1 MRRPAEAAHAGLQL
15 DTLRRRAQRDRR
27 NLVVELL
34 HEDPLDPVAR
44 LVVELPHRPVH
55 QPVVRPV
62 APAGDVER
70 ARARKEVEDVV
81 LVEELRAPA
90 EQHHVDSRLR
100 GRAGKAHELGECRHL
115 VQGEVDA
122 VVREDVLKL
131 GREAGGGGIL
141 LRVREREL
149 ERLRREDLCLKP
161 WRGDRGRAGHRRWNP
176 PGRAGRNA
184 AHGALHEPAR
194 LRIGERRAPRHEPE
208 EAARQCRECSP
219 GGRMRSRR
227 DPGEPRWQD
236 AARQHSVH
244 PVVRGREDEL
254 PRFDRGHVP
263 VVEVPLQHEP
273 ARRAGSEPEGAARR
287 AAALPH
293 REEDRPRDLLVQ
305 PRHRVLQGHAE
316 RAVVERLDADVS

>member
-27 NLVVELL
+27 NLVLELL
-34 HEDPLDPVAR
+34 HERPAR
-44 LVVELPHRPVH
+44 SGS
-55 QPVVRPV
+55 
-62 APAGDVER
+62 APGR
-70 ARARKEVEDVV
+70 
-81 LVEELRAPA
+81 RAPA
-90 EQHHVDSRLR
+90 PPGASAGRTTRSHQRATLNALAHGKRSRMLYWSKNSELQPSSTMSIP
-100 GRAGKAHELGECRHL
+100 GCAGGPARRTSSASVGTSFR
-115 VQGEVDA
+115 
-122 VVREDVLKL
+122 VRSTPSFPSDVLKL

-149 ERLRREDLCLKP
+149 ERLRREDLCLEP

-219 GGRMRSRR
+219 GGRLRSRR
-227 DPGEPRWQD
+227 DPGEPRCQD

-254 PRFDRGHVP
+254 PRLDR
-263 VVEVPLQHEP
+263 
-273 ARRAGSEPEGAARR
+273 A
-287 AAALPH
+287 
-293 REEDRPRDLLVQ
+293 PR
-305 PRHRVLQGHAE
+305 
-316 RAVVERLDADVS
+316 SSS